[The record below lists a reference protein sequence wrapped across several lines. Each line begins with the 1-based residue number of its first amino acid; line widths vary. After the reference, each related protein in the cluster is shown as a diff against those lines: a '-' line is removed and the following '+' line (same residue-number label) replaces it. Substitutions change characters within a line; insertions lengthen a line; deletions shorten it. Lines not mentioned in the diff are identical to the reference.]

1 MLFNTRIL
9 EKGLLAQFNTAYS
22 AMIQQPHLAAV
33 QDLYTT
39 VPSSAHAERY
49 AWLGDVPLVKE
60 WIGDKTIGALKDYDY
75 EIKNKD
81 FYSGF
86 SIDRNEL
93 EDEQISAINPR
104 IQSLA
109 AAVARWPWQLVVDL
123 IINGTSGLAYDGEA
137 FFANRTAPNDNLL
150 NGTGSTVAQ
159 LRADLA
165 TARSAMMRFS
175 SDAGRPMGVMM
186 DTVVVPPELEAPM
199 LEAVRGNTVI
209 AVDGGGNAYNPN
221 NNWIRNVITFPELS
235 DTNDWYGFATGMPI
249 RPFIFQTRKNVT
261 PVLDDTQEARNRK
274 LDYSA
279 EMRGNAG
286 YGFYQMGL
294 KVVNT

>member
-22 AMIQQPHLAAV
+22 AMIQQPHLAAS

-60 WIGDKTIGALKDYDY
+60 WIGDKTIGALRDYDY

-104 IQSLA
+104 VQSLA

-123 IINGTSGLAYDGEA
+123 IINGTTGLAYDGTA
-137 FFANRTAPNDNLL
+137 FFANRAAPNDNLIT
-150 NGTGSTVAQ
+150 GSGSTVAN
-159 LRADLA
+159 LRADL
-165 TARSAMMRFS
+165 TEARAAMMRFT
-175 SDAGRPMGVMM
+175 SDADRAMGIMM
-186 DTVVVPPELEAPM
+186 DTVVVPPELEVPM
-199 LEAVRGNTVI
+199 LEAIRGQSII
-209 AVDGGGNAYNPN
+209 AVDGQGQAFNPHN
-221 NNWIRNVITFPELS
+221 GFIRNVITFPELS
-235 DTNDWYGFATGMPI
+235 DTNDWYGFATGFPI
-249 RPFIFQTRKNVT
+249 RPFIFQQRSAIR

-274 LDYSA
+274 LDYSV

-286 YGFYQMGL
+286 YGFYQMGI